1 MNFKNFKI
9 RVRLIAGFGI
19 VMLLMAVIILVGVVR
34 FSELG
39 AANNR
44 IIEHEWVSA
53 AAINTIDAAAREDAR
68 RTLALFILQEQAQR
82 AKSYERIDLN
92 KKTIDE
98 ALVTLQRIVVTP
110 DGKALLKKIQTA
122 RAVYYD
128 SFIKVAELVEE
139 GRRDEAARLMSSETF
154 TDLDALLDNIRAMV
168 ELQKKQVVGAG
179 NQTQRDIESSLML
192 MLGLGLG
199 NLFIGISFAIWIT
212 RSITRP
218 LSEAVG
224 IATRVSHGDLSTHI
238 EVTSKDETGQLLQAL
253 KDMNHSLA
261 EQETMRRAVEIA
273 EDATKMKSDF
283 LANMSHEI
291 RTPMNGIIG
300 MTHLA
305 LQTEL
310 NPKQRNYLEKV
321 DSAAKNLLGIINDI
335 LDFSKIE
342 AGKMTFEQAD
352 FYLEDV
358 MEQVAD
364 LSVMKA
370 QDKGLELLFDIAPE
384 VPAGLVG
391 DPLRLGQVIINLTNN
406 AIKFTERGEVT
417 VSIRKIADES
427 DGVRLRFE
435 VSDTGVGLSEAQ
447 RKKLFS
453 AFTQADTST
462 TRKYGG
468 TGLGLTISKRLV
480 EMMDGE
486 IGVDSEPGVGSKFY
500 FVAKFGLQAQQLPV
514 TAASQAALG
523 LRVLVVDDN
532 ASAREI
538 FLSMLAS
545 FKCKAGAAASGAAA
559 IDALQQAQLEGDP
572 YGLVLMDWQMQG
584 MDGVEA
590 IKRIRADAK
599 LAMTPAFVMVTAYN
613 REELLEAAQ
622 NVRIDGLLTKPVSPS
637 TLLDTIL
644 SVFGKEIVQRPRRQ
658 QRQADYRQAEQALR
672 GAYLLLVDDNDV
684 NQELAQE
691 ILEGAGIRLDIA
703 GNGLEALQKIA
714 LTDYD
719 GVLMDCQMPVMD
731 GFEATRKLREDPRF
745 ANLPVI
751 AMTANAMV
759 GDKEKCL
766 ECGMNDFVA
775 KPIDVGQ
782 LFTTL
787 ARWVKPKTNI
797 ATASIAPPVQTS
809 KQIPQVAGLETG
821 QALQRVGGNTALL
834 RKLIDR
840 FAETQAEVTTR
851 IKAALDRKDID
862 SAMREAHT
870 VKGLAGNIGAM
881 QMFERAA
888 AVESML
894 KHGESAELPQALAAM
909 ELELKALLQNISVA
923 AGPVATEA
931 GVAGHI
937 VPIDRDAAAGE
948 LRALAALL
956 ADDDSRAVK
965 LIDAV
970 ADQLDALDQRDAA
983 KQLKRLVSQYD
994 FEAAGIKLRETAQ
1007 ALGIFIQED
1016 REKS

>member
-9 RVRLIAGFGI
+9 RVRLMAGFGI
-19 VMLLMAVIILVGVVR
+19 VMLLMAVIILVGVFR

-39 AANNR
+39 AANNK
-44 IIEHEWVSA
+44 IVEQDWASA
-53 AAINTIDAAAREDAR
+53 AAISTIDMAAREDVR

-82 AKSYERIDLN
+82 AKSYEQIDLN

-98 ALVTLQRIVVTP
+98 ALLT
-110 DGKALLKKIQTA
+110 LKKLVSSVEGKVLLQKIEAA
-122 RAVYYD
+122 RAVYFT

-139 GRRDEAARLMSSETF
+139 GRREEAARIMSTETF
-154 TDLDALLDNIRAMV
+154 SDLDALLDNIKALV
-168 ELQKKQVVGAG
+168 ELEKKQVVAAG
-179 NQTQRDIESSLML
+179 KQAQRSIESSLMMML
-192 MLGLGLG
+192 VLGLS
-199 NLFIGISFAIWIT
+199 NLVIGVGFALWIT

-218 LSEAVG
+218 LSEAVD
-224 IATRVSHGDLSTHI
+224 IATRVSHGDLTTQI
-238 EVTSKDETGQLLQAL
+238 EVRSKDETGQLLQAL

-310 NPKQRNYLEKV
+310 TPKQRNYLGKV
-321 DSAAKNLLGIINDI
+321 DSAARNLLGIINDI

-370 QDKGLELLFDIAPE
+370 QDKGLELLFDIAPD
-384 VPAGLVG
+384 VPTGLVG

-406 AIKFTERGEVT
+406 AIKFTEQGEVT
-417 VSIRKIADES
+417 ISIRKLADEA
-427 DGVRLRFE
+427 DGVRLRFD
-435 VSDTGVGLSEAQ
+435 VKDTGVGLSEVQ

-486 IGVDSEPGVGSKFY
+486 IGVNSEPGVGSTFY
-500 FVAKFGLQAQQLPV
+500 FVAKFGVQAEQQAPMTTDEGV
-514 TAASQAALG
+514 LG

-545 FKCKAGAAASGAAA
+545 LKCRASAVGGGAAA
-559 IDALQQAQLEGDP
+559 IEALAQAQSDGEP
-572 YGLVLMDWQMQG
+572 YGLVLMDWHMQG
-584 MDGVEA
+584 MDGLEA
-590 IKRIRADAK
+590 IKHIRADAE
-599 LAMTPAFVMVTAYN
+599 LSSTPAFVMVTAYS
-613 REELLEAAQ
+613 RDELLHHAQ

-644 SVFGKEIVQRPRRQ
+644 TVFGKEIVHRPRKQ
-658 QRQADYRQAEQALR
+658 QRQADYRLAEQAVR
-672 GAYLLLVDDNDV
+672 GAYLLLVDDNEV
-684 NQELAQE
+684 NRELAQE
-691 ILEGAGIRLDIA
+691 ILEGAGIRLDLA
-703 GNGLEALQKIA
+703 GDGLEALEKIA
-714 LTDYD
+714 QADYD

-731 GFEATRKLREDPRF
+731 GYEATRKLRENPRY

-766 ECGMNDFVA
+766 DAGMNDFVA

-787 ARWVKPKTNI
+787 ARWVKPKSS
-797 ATASIAPPVQTS
+797 AGPVTITPVLTS
-809 KQIPQVAGLETG
+809 PDILPDIPGLEIA
-821 QALQRVGGNTALL
+821 QALQRVGGNAALL
-834 RKLIDR
+834 RKLLTR
-840 FAETQAEVTTR
+840 FHETQFDVMAR
-851 IKAALDRKDID
+851 IDTAIAGSDID
-862 SAMREAHT
+862 TATREAHT
-870 VKGLAGNIGAM
+870 IKGLAGNIGATA
-881 QMFERAA
+881 MFERAA
-888 AVESML
+888 TVESML
-894 KHGESAELPQALAAM
+894 KHGEAARLPQARQAM
-909 ELELKALLQNISVA
+909 EQELKVLLQNIATAIGTNKVEESSTAPRAQIDIA
-923 AGPVATEA
+923 ALA
-931 GVAGHI
+931 GDLH
-937 VPIDRDAAAGE
+937 
-948 LRALAALL
+948 ALAALL
-956 ADDDSRAVK
+956 ADDDSQAVK
-965 LIDAV
+965 RIDGI
-970 ADQLDALDQRDAA
+970 ADRLSDLGQRDPA
-983 KQLKRLVSQYD
+983 KQLKRLISQYD
-994 FEAAGIKLRETAQ
+994 FEAAATTLHEVMQ
-1007 ALGIFIQED
+1007 ALEID
-1016 REKS
+1016 A